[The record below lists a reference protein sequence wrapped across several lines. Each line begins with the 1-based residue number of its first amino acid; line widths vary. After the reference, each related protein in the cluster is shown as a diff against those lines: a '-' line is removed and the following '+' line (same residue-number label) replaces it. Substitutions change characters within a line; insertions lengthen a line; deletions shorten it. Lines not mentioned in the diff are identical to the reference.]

1 VSKSS
6 SLRDIFIVGR
16 SCRLPGAADVG
27 SFWRNLAAG
36 RASIREIGADRW
48 DVAHFHHPRLREPGR
63 SYTFK
68 SGTIDNVWG
77 FDAAAFG
84 ISPREALQMD
94 PQQRLALELVAEAL
108 EDGLI
113 LPSAIAA
120 GQVGVYAGAS
130 GLDHSTARMFD
141 AASADAYFMIGNTLS
156 LISNRVSH
164 AFDLRGPSLTIDT
177 ACSSSLVALHH
188 ACEALRAG
196 SVEMAVVVGVNMLL
210 SPFPFIGFSQA
221 SMLAPDGACRPFDA
235 DGRGY
240 VRSEGGVALILTR
253 GDSAL
258 VETPRRYARIVATGV
273 NSDGRTVGVSLPS
286 AEQQARLLEDVY
298 GASGVRAGDLAF
310 VEAHGTGTRAGDP
323 AEAAALGRVLGQRRE
338 AALPIGSVK
347 SNIGHLEPASGV
359 AGLLK
364 AVLALEHD
372 LLPASLNFAT
382 PNPEIP
388 FRDLNLRVA
397 HKAER
402 LPRGKRER
410 FAGIS
415 TFGFGGTNAHVI
427 IADAKAKVVAP
438 RRASRRADGGP
449 MLVLS
454 AMTVPALQALAG
466 RHAEMAA
473 GTGGGDRAVAV
484 ARARDL
490 LPERAVFL
498 AEARDELVDDL
509 KAFAEGAAS
518 DRVVQA
524 RAAGGAH
531 ARTQDAPK
539 IAFVFSGNGSQW
551 AGMGRAAY
559 ERNAAFKAAFDEV
572 DALFAPRTGWSLRE
586 ALSDEGLE
594 QRLAST
600 LVAQPLLFAVQ
611 VALARALAAV
621 GVTPHCTAG
630 HSVGEIAAAHV
641 AGALPLETAV
651 RIIEARSACQE
662 PMRGAGVMAAV
673 RLGANDARATIAS
686 LGLDDDVEIAAVNS
700 AGSVTVVG
708 TREGIEAF
716 QAHAQAAGTGVRVL
730 DIAYPFHSRIIETAR
745 RPLLKALAGLEAS
758 ASAIPFVSTVTGGVL
773 DGASL
778 DAGYWWRN
786 VRAPVQFRDAIAAAV
801 RNGARLFV
809 EIGPRPVLQSYLGDC
824 LPETGE
830 TCAAIAT
837 LTRDDAGD
845 LDPVRAIFAKL
856 LAYGVRDP
864 RAHEG
869 PMRAVPLPAYPWQ
882 RETYRAA
889 ETPEAVGQLQGHAGQ
904 SALLG
909 WQAIGGDLSWRTYL
923 DAEALPWLADHRVNG
938 RVVFPGAGFAEMA
951 LAATRVWL
959 GADAVEIRDMDL
971 VHPLVL
977 EDGQTREV
985 RIQVMPDTGAIDI
998 ASRPRLGDGA
1008 FETHA
1013 RCHGAKL
1020 AIEGAVPVTA
1030 GRAKRMAGAGD
1041 VYAAARRHGLDYG
1054 PAFRRVAELRRLD
1067 ETSFEAEF
1075 TASRDGGLMF
1085 GLDPADLDAAFHG
1098 LFVLSRTSGTAP
1110 RDPFVPVRFGALR
1123 LHKFGA
1129 AVARARLDVGRANSR
1144 SIQTDVTLFDKD
1156 GGVIAVLS
1164 DARFASA
1171 PLFQT
1176 WRLEDLTYHEA
1187 LVPLRMDAHRHE
1199 PVDFAALH
1207 AAADAQAEAANDARW
1222 AEPYLLLE
1230 AAARQAAREAL
1241 NSAGAES
1248 EGDAGVLRP
1257 ALDMHRWSEEDGA
1270 AMPPAADI
1278 LRTIMAQHPAWAA
1291 DATLLAS
1298 AAAELKARLA
1308 RTDDEGVSLYTA
1320 ATRDHFQFGSP
1331 RHAWAAP
1338 AVAALVQTARAG
1350 RIAVLGC
1357 DDRLVRLLAA
1367 RADAQIV
1374 IVESDHRA
1382 LNRARLD
1389 FEREP
1394 RVRVIEA
1401 GGAAGWLGADGP
1413 FDAIVSTGL
1422 HRLKADA
1429 TLLGEAATALAP
1441 GGALICAA
1449 PHPDAFHDVVF
1460 GLDAGW
1466 FDRSIDAAFPV
1477 GVLRTVDEWQGE
1489 LTAAGLRQHHV
1500 VSVGGEQPLGVLA
1513 VAAAHASV
1521 APQFV
1526 KGASHDGPHKAAVQ
1540 VAGTVTA
1547 DIDALR
1553 TRLQV
1558 RLGFAPVWTNG
1569 HGGGDDAGG
1578 AVQDNVLLVSAD
1590 AGLQDVIE
1598 HLTAA
1603 VRSAAQ
1609 AGTRLWVVCGQDTPV
1624 ASAVRAAARTAAN
1637 EYADLE
1643 IRVVEIGGR
1652 CPIVPSP
1659 LEGEGQGGGDR
1670 RAVEPESSSVSK
1682 PTNAGIPPT
1691 PDPSPQGGG
1700 GFFTE
1705 AEDAADR
1712 LAEIVSQAPAEREIV
1727 IGASGVSARR
1737 VRRGGRPPT
1746 GAARKGKAAWG
1757 VLGQGRRG
1765 QFDTLTWQAVP
1776 ARAPAAGEIVLKV
1789 AASGLNFRDVM
1800 WAQGLLPE
1808 EALED
1813 GFAGPSLGFE
1823 CAGEVVAT
1831 GAGVTDLKTGDTVMA
1846 LAADAFAT
1854 HVVVPASAAIGLPES
1869 IDATAAATVPVAF
1882 MSAYYALEH
1891 LARLREGEWVL
1902 IHGGAG
1908 GVGLAALQIA
1918 QRRGARTIL
1927 TAGTEEKR
1935 ALLTLLG
1942 ADHVL
1947 SSRSLAFGDEVM
1959 GITGGKGVDVVL
1971 NSLAGEAMELSL
1983 RLVKAFGRFI
1993 ELGKRDYYA
2002 NTKVG
2007 LRPFRRNVSYFGV
2020 DLDQLVAGQPELAKE
2035 LMGELAALCADET
2048 FRPLPYRAFEAGR
2061 ISDAFR
2067 LMQQSGHIGKIVV
2080 TPPQAG
2086 EVMAAKAARPMRVDG
2101 AGWHVVTGG
2110 TSGFG
2115 LATAGWLADR
2125 GARRIALVS
2134 RSGRAAGE
2142 AQSEVEAL
2150 RARGIDVE
2158 TFACD
2163 VADAQALG
2171 KLLAKLRKARP
2182 IKGIVHAAM
2191 VLDDAL
2197 MANLDAERIATVL
2210 RPKADGAA
2218 NLDRLTRG
2226 DRLDYFLLYSSVTT
2240 LFGNAGQAA
2249 YVAAN
2254 AYLEGLAQ
2262 QRRAEGLPALA
2273 VRWGAIG
2280 DTGVL
2285 ARNAKTG
2292 AELTRRA
2299 GATSLWAREAL
2310 DMLAAAMAEAGADDE
2325 AVLTVAPI
2333 DWGLAAA
2340 GLAVLKT
2347 PLFGDI
2353 RAAREPA
2360 AASDALDLDTVVPTL
2375 DDAAALALI
2384 ARHLKAEMGAIL
2396 RLAPEDIDARRS
2408 LADLGMDSLMAME
2421 LRLAVHRKL
2430 GIELPIT
2437 AVADGLSVEAVGR
2450 KVLARIR
2457 SRAVG
2462 TGVQQDLAEKHAAE
2476 LPDAERLQTL
2486 IVEIDRTTTAREAA
2500 E

>member
-1 VSKSS
+1 M
-6 SLRDIFIVGR
+6 
-16 SCRLPGAADVG
+16 AA
-27 SFWRNLAAG
+27 FWHNLKAG

-68 SGTIDNVWG
+68 AGTIDNVWG

-108 EDGLI
+108 DDGLI
-113 LPSAIAA
+113 RPSAMAA
-120 GQVGVYAGAS
+120 GNVGVYAGAS

-164 AFDLRGPSLTIDT
+164 AFDLKGPSLTIDT

-188 ACEALRAG
+188 ACEALRSG
-196 SVEMAVVVGVNMLL
+196 SIEMAVVVGVNMLL

-235 DGRGY
+235 NGQGY
-240 VRSEGGVALILTR
+240 VRAEGGVALILTR
-253 GDSAL
+253 SDGGL
-258 VETPRRYARIVATGV
+258 VETPKHYARIVASGV

-286 AEQQARLLEDVY
+286 ADQQARLLEDVY
-298 GASGVRAGDLAF
+298 GASGVSGEDLAF

-323 AEAAALGRVLGQRRE
+323 AEATALGRVLGQRRS

-364 AVLALEHD
+364 AMLALEHD
-372 LLPASLNFAT
+372 LLPASLNFTA
-382 PNPEIP
+382 PNPDIP
-388 FRDLNLRVA
+388 FGELNLRVA
-397 HKAER
+397 HNAER

-427 IADAKAKVVAP
+427 IAGPCKAKVVAP
-438 RRASRRADGGP
+438 RRRAARRADGEQ

-454 AMTVPALQALAG
+454 AMSVPALRALAG
-466 RHAEMAA
+466 RHAVQAAA
-473 GTGGGDRAVAV
+473 GTTNPHDLAATV

-498 AEARDELVDDL
+498 AETSDGLAADL
-509 KAFAEGAAS
+509 TAFADGTANS
-518 DRVVQA
+518 RVLQTRV
-524 RAAGGAH
+524 AGGAH
-531 ARTQDAPK
+531 ARAQTAEPK

-551 AGMGRAAY
+551 AGMGRGAY
-559 ERNAAFKAAFDEV
+559 ARNGAFRAAFDEI
-572 DALFAPRTGWSLRE
+572 DALFAPQTGWSLRE
-586 ALSDEGLE
+586 ALDDADLE

-600 LVAQPLLFAVQ
+600 LVAQPLLYAMQ
-611 VALARALAAV
+611 VALARALATL

-641 AGALPLETAV
+641 AGALSLEAAV
-651 RIIEARSACQE
+651 RIIVARSACQE
-662 PMRGAGVMAAV
+662 PMRDAGVMAAV
-673 RLGANDARATIAS
+673 RLGEIEALSTIAA
-686 LGLDDDVEIAAVNS
+686 LGLDDAVEVAAVNS
-700 AGSVTVVG
+700 GRSVTIVG
-708 TREGIEAF
+708 TRAGIAAF
-716 QAHAQAAGTGVRVL
+716 ETHAQAAGTGVRVL
-730 DIAYPFHSRIIETAR
+730 DIAYPFHSRIIERAR
-745 RPLLKALAGLEAS
+745 RPLLAALRGLEPA
-758 ASAIPFVSTVTGGVL
+758 ATRIPFISTVTGDVVEGER
-773 DGASL
+773 L
-778 DAGYWWRN
+778 DADYWWRN
-786 VRAPVQFRDAIAAAV
+786 VRAPVQFHKAMAAAV
-801 RNGARLFV
+801 RSGANLFV
-809 EIGPRPVLQSYLGDC
+809 EVGPRPVLQSYLGDC
-824 LPETGE
+824 LPETSQS
-830 TCAAIAT
+830 CAAIAT
-837 LTRDDAGD
+837 LTREDADG
-845 LDPVRAIFAKL
+845 LDPVRVIHAKL
-856 LAYGVRDP
+856 LAHGVRDA
-864 RAHEG
+864 RAQEW
-869 PMRAVPLPAYPWQ
+869 PIRTVPLPAYPWQ
-882 RETYRAA
+882 HEIYRAA
-889 ETPEAVGQLQGHAGQ
+889 ETTEAVGQLHGRAGQ
-904 SALLG
+904 SPLLG
-909 WQAIGGDLSWRTYL
+909 WQAIGGDPSWRTYV
-923 DAEALPWLADHRVNG
+923 DTERLPWLADHCVNG

-951 LAATRVWL
+951 LAATRAWL
-959 GADAVEIRDMDL
+959 GTDAVEIRDMDL

-977 EDGQTREV
+977 EHGHTREV

-1020 AIEGAVPVTA
+1020 AAEDVAEASA
-1030 GRAKRMAGAGD
+1030 GTRGKHMADAGA

-1054 PAFRRVAELRRLD
+1054 PAFRRVAELRRLG
-1067 ETSFEAEF
+1067 EATFEARLAAKRE
-1075 TASRDGGLMF
+1075 DGLAF
-1085 GLDPADLDAAFHG
+1085 GIDPADLDAAFHG
-1098 LFVLSRTSGTAP
+1098 LFVLSKTSGAG
-1110 RDPFVPVRFGALR
+1110 RHDPFVPVRFGSLR
-1123 LHKFGA
+1123 LHKPGA
-1129 AVARARLDVGRANSR
+1129 VPTRARLDVGRANSR
-1144 SIQTDVTLFDKD
+1144 SIQTNVTLLDA
-1156 GGVIAVLS
+1156 GGEVIAVLS

-1187 LVPLRMDAHRHE
+1187 LAPLRIDARRQE
-1199 PVDFAALH
+1199 PQTDFAVLRE
-1207 AAADAQAEAANDARW
+1207 AAEAQAATASDARS
-1222 AEPYLLLE
+1222 AEPHLLLE
-1230 AAARQAAREAL
+1230 AAARQVARETL
-1241 NSAGAES
+1241 Q
-1248 EGDAGVLRP
+1248 DAGSESDGTLLRS
-1257 ALDMHRWSEEDGA
+1257 ALDMHRWSEADGA

-1278 LRTIMAQHPAWAA
+1278 LRTIIAQHPAWAA
-1291 DATLLAS
+1291 DGTLLAG
-1298 AAAELKARLA
+1298 AAAELKARMA
-1308 RTDDEGVSLYTA
+1308 VTAEERAVPHSA
-1320 ATRDHFQFGSP
+1320 ATRDHFQSGSP

-1338 AVAALVQTARAG
+1338 AVAALVKEARAA

-1367 RADAQIV
+1367 GDAEIV
-1374 IVESDHRA
+1374 VAESDHRA
-1382 LNRARLD
+1382 LNRARID
-1389 FEREP
+1389 FGHEP
-1394 RVRVIEA
+1394 RVAVIEV
-1401 GGAAGWLGADGP
+1401 GSSTGWLKEHGP

-1422 HRLKADA
+1422 HRLKADP
-1429 TLLGEAATALAP
+1429 TLLGEAAAALAP
-1441 GGALICAA
+1441 GAPLICAA
-1449 PHPDAFHDVVF
+1449 PYPGAFHDVAF
-1460 GLDAGW
+1460 GLDADW
-1466 FDRSIDAAFPV
+1466 FERSVDAAFPV
-1477 GVLRTVDEWQGE
+1477 GSLRTAEEWQGE
-1489 LTAAGLRQHHV
+1489 LAAAGFVQRHV
-1500 VSVGGEQPLGVLA
+1500 ASVGGEEPLGLLA
-1513 VAAAHASV
+1513 VAAAHAGV
-1521 APQFV
+1521 EHRHV
-1526 KGASHDGPHKAAVQ
+1526 NGAGYGEAHKADVLVIGRATAEIAV
-1540 VAGTVTA
+1540 
-1547 DIDALR
+1547 LR
-1553 TRLQV
+1553 TRLQA

-1569 HGGGDDAGG
+1569 HANGSDPDAHEAGDH
-1578 AVQDNVLLVSAD
+1578 VVLIGEGT
-1590 AGLQDVIE
+1590 GLQDAVENSIGAVKAAAVGASRLWIVCRAE
-1598 HLTAA
+1598 APVAAA
-1603 VRSAAQ
+1603 VRAMM
-1609 AGTRLWVVCGQDTPV
+1609 
-1624 ASAVRAAARTAAN
+1624 RTAAN
-1637 EYADLE
+1637 EYSE
-1643 IRVVEIGGR
+1643 IDARFVEIDSGLG
-1652 CPIVPSP
+1652 
-1659 LEGEGQGGGDR
+1659 
-1670 RAVEPESSSVSK
+1670 
-1682 PTNAGIPPT
+1682 
-1691 PDPSPQGGG
+1691 
-1700 GFFTE
+1700 
-1705 AEDAADR
+1705 AEEAADR
-1712 LAEIVSQAPAEREIV
+1712 LAQIVRAPPEAREIV
-1727 IGASGVSARR
+1727 IAAEGVSARR
-1737 VRRGGRPPT
+1737 VRRGSKPVGAKPGRNRAT
-1746 GAARKGKAAWG
+1746 AWG
-1757 VLGQGRRG
+1757 ILRQGRRG
-1765 QFDTLTWQAVP
+1765 QLDALTWRAVP
-1776 ARAPAAGEIVLKV
+1776 ARKPAADEVILKV

-1831 GAGVTDLKTGDTVMA
+1831 GAGVRDLKTGDRVMA

-1854 HVVVPASAAIGLPES
+1854 HVAVPASAAIRLPES

-1882 MSAYYALEH
+1882 MTAYYALEH
-1891 LARLREGEWVL
+1891 LARIKDGEWVL

-1935 ALLTLLG
+1935 ALLTVLG

-1959 GITGGKGVDVVL
+1959 AITGGKGVDVVL

-2020 DLDQLVAGQPELAKE
+2020 DLDQLVAGQPELAQA
-2035 LMGELAALCADET
+2035 LMRELAALIADET
-2048 FRPLPYRAFEAGR
+2048 LRPLPYRAFEAGR
-2061 ISDAFR
+2061 ISEAFR

-2080 TPPQAG
+2080 TPPQAR
-2086 EVMAAKAARPMRVDG
+2086 EVVAAKTARPMRVDG
-2101 AGWHVVTGG
+2101 KGWHVITGG

-2115 LATAGWLADR
+2115 LATAAWLADR
-2125 GARRIALVS
+2125 GAKRLALLS
-2134 RSGRAAGE
+2134 RSGRAAGD
-2142 AQSEVEAL
+2142 AQTEIEAL
-2150 RARGIDVE
+2150 QARGIEVKAC
-2158 TFACD
+2158 ACD
-2163 VADAQALG
+2163 VTDAKALG
-2171 KLLAKLRKARP
+2171 TLLAKLRRTHP

-2197 MANLDAERIATVL
+2197 IANLDAERIAKVL
-2210 RPKADGAA
+2210 GPKAEGAA

-2226 DRLDYFLLYSSVTT
+2226 DKLDYVWLYSSVTT

-2262 QRRAEGLPALA
+2262 TRRAEGLPALA
-2273 VRWGAIG
+2273 VRWGAIA

-2292 AELTRRA
+2292 ADLARRA
-2299 GATSLWAREAL
+2299 GATGLRAREAL
-2310 DMLAAAMAEAGADDE
+2310 DMLAAAMAEPGADDE
-2325 AVLTVAPI
+2325 PVLTVAPI

-2340 GLAVLKT
+2340 SLSVLKT

-2360 AASDALDLDTVVPTL
+2360 TAADTVDLDQLVPTL
-2375 DDAAALALI
+2375 DDGAALALI
-2384 ARHLKAEMGAIL
+2384 AQHLKAEMGAIL
-2396 RLAPEDIDARRS
+2396 RLAPQDIDTQRS
-2408 LADLGMDSLMAME
+2408 LSDLGMDSLMAME

-2437 AVADGLSVEAVGR
+2437 AIADGLSVEAVGR

-2457 SRAVG
+2457 TRA
-2462 TGVQQDLAEKHAAE
+2462 TGSGLQQDLAEKHAAE
-2476 LPDAERLQTL
+2476 LPDRGQLQTL
-2486 IVEIDRTTTAREAA
+2486 IGEIDRTASTREAA